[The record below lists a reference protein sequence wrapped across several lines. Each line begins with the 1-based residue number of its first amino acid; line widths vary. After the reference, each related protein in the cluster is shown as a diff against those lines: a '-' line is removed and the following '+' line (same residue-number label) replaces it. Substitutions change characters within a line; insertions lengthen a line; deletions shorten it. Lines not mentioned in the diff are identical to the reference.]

1 MYYPQTKTDNKIL
14 ANFKD
19 IRNKYLFKLNQ
30 GIYIKKSNSI
40 YPRISTSNNRGKRSA
55 LEIINDLCLGLIYN
69 PPFEI
74 IFDIMKDVTISCD
87 HDNGLYYSD
96 DLLSFINLEP
106 KKVLLNP
113 TNKLND
119 ILYQIKQANFNGDEL
134 TQISKFVCSLP
145 IGRNWH

>member
-30 GIYIKKSNSI
+30 GIYIKKNNSI

-55 LEIINDLCLGLIYN
+55 DEIIKDLCLGLIYN

-87 HDNGLYYSD
+87 DANGIYYSD

-106 KKVLLNP
+106 KKILLNP
-113 TNKLND
+113 TNKLDD
-119 ILYQIKQANFNGDEL
+119 ILYQIKQSKFNGDEL

-145 IGRNWH
+145 IGQNWH

>member
-87 HDNGLYYSD
+87 DENGLYYSD

>member
-55 LEIINDLCLGLIYN
+55 LEVINDLCLGLIYN

-74 IFDIMKDVTISCD
+74 IFDI
-87 HDNGLYYSD
+87 
-96 DLLSFINLEP
+96 
-106 KKVLLNP
+106 
-113 TNKLND
+113 
-119 ILYQIKQANFNGDEL
+119 
-134 TQISKFVCSLP
+134 
-145 IGRNWH
+145 